1 MKKRHIQTN
10 FIKFI
15 IEKYSNDQEPQTDIE
30 DDEEI
35 QIQEEEPEKPMK
47 PQTKK
52 TDRDLED
59 EDEDL
64 EGTNDDD
71 IIDELVQEYQKIKKA
86 YENRR
91 VPNRRKR

>member
-52 TDRDLED
+52 TDKDLED

>member
-52 TDRDLED
+52 TDMDLED

-91 VPNRRKR
+91 LHNRRKR

>member
-15 IEKYSNDQEPQTDIE
+15 IEKYSNDQEPQIDIE

-35 QIQEEEPEKPMK
+35 QIQDEEPEKPMK

-52 TDRDLED
+52 TDKDLEE

-91 VPNRRKR
+91 LHNRRKR

>member
-15 IEKYSNDQEPQTDIE
+15 IEKYSNEQEPHTDFE

-35 QIQEEEPEKPMK
+35 QIQEEEPEKPTT
-47 PQTKK
+47 PQLKK
-52 TDRDLED
+52 IDK
-59 EDEDL
+59 DL

-71 IIDELVQEYQKIKKA
+71 IVDELVQEYQKLKKA

-91 VPNRRKR
+91 LCNRRKL

>member
-35 QIQEEEPEKPMK
+35 QIQDEEPEKPLK
-47 PQTKK
+47 TQTKK
-52 TDRDLED
+52 TDRELEK

-91 VPNRRKR
+91 LHNRRKR

>member
-35 QIQEEEPEKPMK
+35 QIQDEEPEKPLK
-47 PQTKK
+47 TQTKK
-52 TDRDLED
+52 TDRELEK

-91 VPNRRKR
+91 VHNRRKR

>member
-15 IEKYSNDQEPQTDIE
+15 IEKYSNDQEPQIDTEDEDEIE
-30 DDEEI
+30 I
-35 QIQEEEPEKPMK
+35 PEEETEETEKT
-47 PQTKK
+47 QSKK
-52 TDRDLED
+52 VVKDAQK

-64 EGTNDDD
+64 EGTEDDD
-71 IIDELVQEYQKIKKA
+71 IIDELLQEYKKVKKQ

-91 VPNRRKR
+91 LSNRRKR